1 MEMRSRFDRRAY
13 PAGSTIGHWAA
24 PDGWK
29 LRVFDWPAAS
39 SRGSILFAGGRGDF
53 FEKYL
58 EFLHNM
64 KERGWSVRAF
74 DWRGQGG
81 SGRLSDDPLCGH
93 ASDFAP
99 MIDDAA
105 EFARKWSAETP
116 GPHVVIAHSMGG
128 HLILRAISEARITPD
143 AAILIAPMLG
153 LQSGPFGARLAAR
166 IAGWMTRIGRP
177 ERMAWK
183 ANERPSVPGASRKA
197 MLTHDP
203 DRYQDE
209 LWWRRTN
216 PEIALGPPSWAWVAE
231 AYRSTLAMEAP
242 GALER
247 VQVPIL
253 LIGADADRLV
263 DPAAIRR
270 AAARLPRAEL
280 HMFGRESAHEI
291 LREADPV
298 RNRALALID
307 EFLAKQAT

>member
-13 PAGSTIGHWAA
+13 PAGSTLAHWTA

-29 LRVFDWPAAS
+29 VRVFDWPADS
-39 SRGSILFAGGRGDF
+39 PRGSILFAGGRGDF
-53 FEKYL
+53 IEKYL
-58 EFLHNM
+58 EFFHNL

-81 SGRLSDDPLCGH
+81 SGRLSKDPLCGH

-99 MIDDAA
+99 LVDDAV
-105 EFARKWSAETP
+105 ELARTWRAETP
-116 GPHVVIAHSMGG
+116 GPHVVFGHSMGG
-128 HLILRAISEARITPD
+128 HLILRALAEARITPD

-153 LQSGPFGARLAAR
+153 LQSGPFGAKLAAR
-166 IAGWMTRIGRP
+166 IARWMTGIGRP

-197 MLTHDP
+197 LLTHDP
-203 DRYQDE
+203 DRYEDE
-209 LWWRRTN
+209 LWWRRSN

-242 GALER
+242 GALEG
-247 VQVPIL
+247 VHVPIL
-253 LIGADADRLV
+253 LLGAEADRLV

-270 AAARLPRAEL
+270 AAARLPNAEL

-298 RNRALALID
+298 RDRALAIID
-307 EFLAKQAT
+307 DFLAKQLT